1 MLPLSLHISDE
12 LLQSVI
18 ATEGEPLLDD
28 SLSEVHQA
36 DYTFSTMGDTPVAA
50 VVVLYR
56 RTHPVGGTV
65 IEYLVRLNSGFGW
78 TIGFTEPVE
87 LQDASTGAEGVFSL
101 GGSLSNA
108 FLRVLDENLVITH
121 PDHGDETFEIR
132 EDFQSRLA
140 GVTEGMGAELILTHL
155 TGAFTE
161 EYTLSPTLGAADFVW
176 YTLKGLRELFA
187 NADGLYPEY
196 AFNHQ
201 SRRVLNYICDGKSS
215 FFNSIDPSIPSPNKA

>member
-1 MLPLSLHISDE
+1 MMPLSLHISDE

-28 SLSEVHQA
+28 LLSKAHQA
-36 DYTFSTMGDTPVAA
+36 DYTFSTVGRTPVEA

-56 RTHPVGGTV
+56 RTHTPKGIV
-65 IEYLVRLNSGFGW
+65 IKYLVRLYSGFGW

-108 FLRVLDENLVITH
+108 FLRVLRENLVITH
-121 PDHGDETFEIR
+121 PDHGDETFEFR

-155 TGAFTE
+155 TGSFTE
-161 EYTLSPTLGAADFVW
+161 EYTVSPTFGAADFAW
-176 YTLKGLRELFA
+176 YTLKELRVLFA

-215 FFNSIDPSIPSPNKA
+215 FFNSIDPSIPSLKKA